1 MRTRFFVNP
10 VKGVV
15 VAMVRNKKHFGK
27 GIARCNLTDGDV
39 FDEEKGKAV
48 AVLRAKQ
55 NLEWAKYKAHSKT
68 ANRLERLLQAEDN
81 ALEAIHARMQA
92 LEVEI
97 EESLKDL

>member
-10 VKGVV
+10 TKGVV
-15 VAMVRNKKHFGK
+15 VAMVRNKKYVGK
-27 GIARCNLTDGDV
+27 GIARCNLQDGDV

-68 ANRLERLLQAEDN
+68 AIRLERLLLAEDN

-92 LEVEI
+92 LEKDI